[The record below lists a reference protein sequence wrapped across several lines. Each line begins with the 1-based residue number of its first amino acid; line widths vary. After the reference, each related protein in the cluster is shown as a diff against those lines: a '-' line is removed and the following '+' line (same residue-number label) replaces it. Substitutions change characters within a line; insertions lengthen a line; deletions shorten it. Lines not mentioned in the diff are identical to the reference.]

1 MKVAQTQA
9 LAPRSREARQ
19 MMEAVVCSSHGA
31 MGSLLWKLGAL
42 LSDEY
47 RLLTRVKADIMLLK
61 DELESMH
68 AFLKK
73 MSEVEDP
80 DVLSKCWMK
89 EVRELSYDIEDIID
103 SFMFSLGC
111 ESNSKP
117 RGFKGFAGRCL
128 SLFTDAKTRNWIL
141 IYSH

>member
-73 MSEVEDP
+73 ISEVEDP
-80 DVLSKCWMK
+80 DVLSK
-89 EVRELSYDIEDIID
+89 
-103 SFMFSLGC
+103 
-111 ESNSKP
+111 
-117 RGFKGFAGRCL
+117 
-128 SLFTDAKTRNWIL
+128 
-141 IYSH
+141 